1 MEDIGF
7 FAMMDDIVADGLNVS
22 LEEYRDTIGNCT
34 YWETL
39 YIVSVFLGEHSK
51 KYENAKEVFNNRR
64 EYVNS

>member
-22 LEEYRDTIGNCT
+22 FEEYRDTIGNCT

-51 KYENAKEVFNNRR
+51 KYENAREVFNNRR